1 MKWFVV
7 LLLFAALSCLPK
19 ARAQSLD
26 DQYVQIFN
34 VIQEADTLSSTAPGQ
49 ALAKYLEAQTA
60 LQAFQKGNPDWNAK
74 IVGFRLSYVSS
85 KIATLS
91 ANTPPITVPGTKI
104 PPNVAEPTVSRQ
116 SSAADSEAHF
126 AELNG
131 QITML
136 REQVRQLQ
144 AEKVLLQSK
153 LKEALAMQPAESDPR
168 EFARA
173 QEKISALQKENEL
186 LKLTI
191 DKEKSKPAA
200 SANTSEVAG
209 LRAENQELRKQ
220 LEQTKPL
227 ASKEPATPKSKT
239 AAAPMLEVE
248 QQLLIAR
255 ARLAALESRAT
266 PYSPEELALMKRPET
281 KLTASEPDSGK
292 KSVKELPPGAA
303 NLVKE
308 AQTYFAAKQY
318 EQAEG
323 AYVQVLRLAPNN
335 VAALAN
341 LAAIQVEAQHF
352 DAAEKNLQQ
361 ALAVEPENSYTLYVL
376 GLLRFRQAKYDA
388 ALDAFSHCAKLDP
401 QNAEIQNYLGLAL
414 SEKGFRVPA
423 EAALR
428 KAIQLQPGYAGAH
441 YNLAII
447 YMSQKPPALELARWH
462 YQKAIAAGQPHNSEL
477 EKKFASAAP

>member
-1 MKWFVV
+1 
-7 LLLFAALSCLPK
+7 
-19 ARAQSLD
+19 
-26 DQYVQIFN
+26 
-34 VIQEADTLSSTAPGQ
+34 
-49 ALAKYLEAQTA
+49 
-60 LQAFQKGNPDWNAK
+60 
-74 IVGFRLSYVSS
+74 
-85 KIATLS
+85 
-91 ANTPPITVPGTKI
+91 
-104 PPNVAEPTVSRQ
+104 
-116 SSAADSEAHF
+116 
-126 AELNG
+126 
-131 QITML
+131 
-136 REQVRQLQ
+136 
-144 AEKVLLQSK
+144 
-153 LKEALAMQPAESDPR
+153 
-168 EFARA
+168 
-173 QEKISALQKENEL
+173 
-186 LKLTI
+186 
-191 DKEKSKPAA
+191 
-200 SANTSEVAG
+200 
-209 LRAENQELRKQ
+209 
-220 LEQTKPL
+220 
-227 ASKEPATPKSKT
+227 
-239 AAAPMLEVE
+239 
-248 QQLLIAR
+248 
-255 ARLAALESRAT
+255 
-266 PYSPEELALMKRPET
+266 MKRPET